1 MQLEVIINSHR
12 LLFMSS
18 FADHEAYDAEIV
30 TLIDE
35 EGRSL
40 QCYIEQ
46 SLELDDYSYLLLLPV
61 DSPVIIMGWDEKTQG
76 PTHLVEE
83 TEEIE
88 AIFADAK
95 AVLAEQDLTLL
106 HTAFTL
112 TVTGELLPLEEDKII
127 SFKFDQEDRYLE
139 PEELQQLTHFYYQEQ
154 KYSIYTPLT
163 PLLFFARYNP
173 DGELELVSPDDENF
187 QPILEELLFDELE
200 Q

>member
-1 MQLEVIINSHR
+1 M
-12 LLFMSS
+12 S
-18 FADHEAYDAEIV
+18 FADHAYDAEIV

-46 SLELDDYSYLLLLPV
+46 SLELDEYNYLLLLPV
-61 DSPVIIMGWDEKTQG
+61 DSPVIIMAWDNDN
-76 PTHLVEE
+76 PFRLVEE
-83 TEEIE
+83 PEETE
-88 AIFADAK
+88 ALFADAK
-95 AVLAEQDLTLL
+95 AVLAEQDLILL

-112 TVTGELLPLEEDKII
+112 TATGELPPLEEDRII
-127 SFKFDQEDRYLE
+127 SFKFDEEDRYLE
-139 PEELQQLTHFYYQEQ
+139 PEELQELTHFYYQEQ
-154 KYSIYTPLT
+154 KYTIYTPLT
-163 PLLFFARYNP
+163 PLLFFARYNA